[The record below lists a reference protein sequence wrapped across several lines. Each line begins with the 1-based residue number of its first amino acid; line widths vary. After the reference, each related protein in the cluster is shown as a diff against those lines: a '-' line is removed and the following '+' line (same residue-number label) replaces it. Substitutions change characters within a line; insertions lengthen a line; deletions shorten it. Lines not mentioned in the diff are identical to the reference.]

1 MASLAFSFP
10 GARQAQ
16 LAEWGA
22 GRGDPRGTGQRGAG
36 PPEDGA
42 LVARRSGG
50 RTCLGG
56 SAWGREGVRGGAE
69 SSRSALVPF
78 ALCVGLIWIQT
89 EKSCRRQGLS
99 GPR

>member
-1 MASLAFSFP
+1 MASVAFSFP

-22 GRGDPRGTGQRGAG
+22 GRGDQRGTGQRRAG

-56 SAWGREGVRGGAE
+56 SAWGGGSEGRGAA
-69 SSRSALVPF
+69 SSGSASVPF
-78 ALCVGLIWIQT
+78 ALCVGLMWI
-89 EKSCRRQGLS
+89 
-99 GPR
+99 